1 MSSSLTGHLNH
12 QITAFV
18 AEVMSKCLDEKEIN
32 SFIKIITDWHE
43 KITPAD
49 KGLPKFAPFSTGC
62 SIDKVCLVLVPLV
75 SSAGVV
81 ISKIS
86 EPLTLLGSAGKQAFY
101 SLINFN
107 RHSNT
112 LQSIPGFQTSLG
124 PKEIKNQLAQVGA
137 VLFSPP
143 EKMAFLFK
151 KFSAPKGTNS
161 FQGLQDSLL
170 GCFMSSILLCGV
182 KGASFDIKAGEG
194 SFLKNSKEARSLA
207 LSLKNVCNSLRISS
221 TFILSDMNQ
230 PLGQAVGNSLEI
242 REVLEVLKGKGP
254 LDVLKLALELGTEI
268 LLLAKKTLNRTEAK
282 RDLKEK
288 IIKGEALEKFKQIIE
303 AQKGNPRIIDDYSLL
318 PQAKNRKEILSPKK
332 GFIHK
337 IMMKQIRSVCL
348 ELETGGKK
356 PADSSDYGPGLLIF
370 KKIGEKVEKGETLA
384 EVHFNKVKNVSRLE
398 KESQRAFMISE
409 KPPDF
414 RPFIIERIGAK
425 V

>member
-1 MSSSLTGHLNH
+1 MNSSLTGHLSH
-12 QITAFV
+12 QTTAFI
-18 AEVMSKCLDEKEIN
+18 AELMSQWLDDEEIY
-32 SFIKIITDWHE
+32 SFIKTIKDWHE
-43 KITPAD
+43 KITPAG
-49 KGLPKFAPFSTGC
+49 KGLPKFAPFCTGC
-62 SIDKVCLVLVPLV
+62 SFDKVSLVLVPLV

-81 ISKIS
+81 VSKIS
-86 EPLTLLGSAGKQAFY
+86 EPLTLLGSPGKQAFY

-107 RHSNT
+107 NHSNK

-124 PKEIKNQLAQVGA
+124 PKEIKSQLSRVGA

-143 EKMAFLFK
+143 EKVASFFK
-151 KFSAPKGTNS
+151 KISASKGTNS
-161 FQGLQDSLL
+161 WQGLRDSLL

-182 KGASFDIKAGEG
+182 NGASFDIKVGEG

-207 LSLKNVCNSLRISS
+207 QSLKYVCNRLRISS

-230 PLGQAVGNSLEI
+230 TLGQAVGNSLEV

-254 LDVLKLALELGTEI
+254 LDVLKLTLELGTEI
-268 LLLAKKTLNRTEAK
+268 LLLAKRSLNRTEAK

-318 PQAKNRKEILSPKK
+318 PQAKKRMKILSPNR

-337 IMMKQIRSVCL
+337 IMMKRIRSVCL
-348 ELETGGKK
+348 ELEAGGKK
-356 PADSSDYGPGLLIF
+356 SEDSSDHGPGLLIF
-370 KKIGEKVEKGETLA
+370 KKIGEKVKKGETLA
-384 EVHFNKVKNVSRLE
+384 EVHFNAVKNVSRLK
-398 KESQRAFMISE
+398 KESKGAFMISE